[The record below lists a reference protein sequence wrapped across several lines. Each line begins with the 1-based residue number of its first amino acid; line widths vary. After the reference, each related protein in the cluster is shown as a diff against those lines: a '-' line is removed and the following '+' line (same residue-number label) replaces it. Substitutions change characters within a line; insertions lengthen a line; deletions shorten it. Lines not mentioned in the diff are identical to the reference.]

1 MRLFS
6 FRWKRNRVWSKPR
19 DLRAPAKV
27 FACAGSYVIT
37 SPSFPSDLGSGA
49 AALSMCLC
57 GAKLAL
63 RLHELLRT
71 AGAQNSSLLR
81 RKHYRDND
89 RAATVRYERESG
101 DESAR
106 RSTSKPSAPRAAAL
120 PRPRGRQKNVAASAP
135 REGSF
140 ALISCSLDEARDMH
154 EQYEPRDCGSCMRVP
169 QLVSGRRVPRACQ
182 ARACASPMSTCT
194 H

>member
-1 MRLFS
+1 MNS
-6 FRWKRNRVWSKPR
+6 VKAH
-19 DLRAPAKV
+19 DLKALAKV
-27 FACAGSYVIT
+27 FACVRSYMIT
-37 SPSFPSDLGSGA
+37 SPSVPSDMASGA

-63 RLHELLRT
+63 RLRELLRT
-71 AGAQNSSLLR
+71 AGARNSSLLR

-154 EQYEPRDCGSCMRVP
+154 ELASNTSHATAV
-169 QLVSGRRVPRACQ
+169 RA
-182 ARACASPMSTCT
+182 
-194 H
+194 

>member
-1 MRLFS
+1 
-6 FRWKRNRVWSKPR
+6 
-19 DLRAPAKV
+19 
-27 FACAGSYVIT
+27 
-37 SPSFPSDLGSGA
+37 
-49 AALSMCLC
+49 MCLC
-57 GAKLAL
+57 GAKPAL
-63 RLHELLRT
+63 RLHKHLRT
-71 AGAQNSSLLR
+71 AGARNPSLLR

-120 PRPRGRQKNVAASAP
+120 RRPRGRQKKLAASAP

-154 EQYEPRDCGSCMRVP
+154 EQYEPRDCVSCMRVP
-169 QLVSGRRVPRACQ
+169 RLVSGRRVPHAVPSSCMCLTYVNMHSLKPPHPVR
-182 ARACASPMSTCT
+182 ASPHARFARLPHLHVNPPTPCRHLHGASLPRRWARRAQE
-194 H
+194 

>member
-37 SPSFPSDLGSGA
+37 SPSFPSDLGSCA

-63 RLHELLRT
+63 RLHQLLRT
-71 AGAQNSSLLR
+71 AGARNSSLLR

-106 RSTSKPSAPRAAAL
+106 RSTSKPSEPVQ
-120 PRPRGRQKNVAASAP
+120 PHCQVPRGRQKNVAASAP
-135 REGSF
+135 REGPF
-140 ALISCSLDEARDMH
+140 ALIWLSLDKARDMH
-154 EQYEPRDCGSCMRVP
+154 EQYEPHDCVSCMRLSR
-169 QLVSGRRVPRACQ
+169 LVSGRRVPRACR